1 MKIHN
6 DHQVASVE
14 QTRKSA
20 SVSVAWNDHE
30 LAAKLD
36 EIEVWVGQ
44 ASDGLRGSMLRR
56 NS

>member
-1 MKIHN
+1 MEIHN